1 MKTIIF
7 TDLDDTLFY
16 SNRAINTYQK
26 RGVIQA
32 AEDLSVASLTQDGRP
47 ICFSRP
53 KQRQLIQLLMQAD
66 HLIPVTGRASDS
78 LSRVKAPQFNSFRV
92 CSHGAIVLDA
102 KQELLNEWTEVIQN
116 ELQSGSQAL
125 DLIIKELEA
134 HAQKTSE
141 LRIKQ
146 VYDQALCTY
155 ISVKGP
161 ETLVDELAQSIK
173 PLWTHGK
180 IHHNQRNLAILPSY
194 SDKARA
200 VEFLI
205 NYFRQMSNEP
215 LLFIGL
221 GDSVSDLGFLK
232 LCDFVLT
239 PQTSQIHELYWP

>member
-16 SNRAINTYQK
+16 SSRAIKTYQE

-32 AEDLSVASLTQDGRP
+32 TEDLSVSSLTQDGRP

-53 KQRQLIQLLMQAD
+53 KQRQLIELLMQAD

-78 LSRVKAPQFNSFRV
+78 LSRVTALQFNSFRV
-92 CSHGAIVLDA
+92 CSHGAIILDA
-102 KQELLNEWTEVIQN
+102 EHSLLNEWKQEIQT
-116 ELQSGSQAL
+116 ELQLGSQAL
-125 DLIIKELEA
+125 DLIMKELEVY
-134 HAQKTSE
+134 AQKASG
-141 LRIKQ
+141 LRIKK

-161 ETLVDELAQSIK
+161 EPLVDELAQNIK
-173 PLWTHGK
+173 PLWTHGR
-180 IHHNQRNLAILPSY
+180 IHHNQRNLALLPSY
-194 SDKARA
+194 SNKARS

-205 NYFRQMSNEP
+205 KYFKMICDEQ